1 MTRLMFAVATV
12 VIAGLGSGDPAGP
25 SLDFQVRLE
34 VPLKHDDGRFLWY
47 HPRAAAVPPARSG
60 SEPTVFVTVQKHLR
74 VSDYYSGL
82 YVMRRRGLDGP
93 WAEPDLPAELDWR
106 QESDG
111 VTTSV
116 ADVTP
121 GWHARTG
128 RLIALGCQVRYSP
141 KGQQLEDRPR
151 AHQTAYAVYHSGR
164 DAWARWQVLEM
175 PPGDKFNFC
184 RNACAQWL
192 VKDDGH
198 LLVPLYFGRNAKE
211 PYSVTVAE
219 CSFDGERI
227 TYLRHGDELT
237 LNVERGLVEPSL
249 VRYGGRYYLTLR
261 NDRAAYVTVSGDG
274 LKWVAIR
281 EWTFDDGRPLG
292 SYNTHQH
299 WLAHG
304 EGLFLVYTRRG
315 ANNDHIPRHR
325 APLFVARVDTDRLT
339 VIRSS
344 ERVLIPERGAELGNF
359 GVAAVSPTES
369 WVTVSEGVWSDAARK
384 KGADGSTFVARVI
397 WSKPNSMYAD
407 AGGRGAR

>member
-1 MTRLMFAVATV
+1 
-12 VIAGLGSGDPAGP
+12 
-25 SLDFQVRLE
+25 
-34 VPLKHDDGRFLWY
+34 
-47 HPRAAAVPPARSG
+47 
-60 SEPTVFVTVQKHLR
+60 
-74 VSDYYSGL
+74 
-82 YVMRRRGLDGP
+82 
-93 WAEPDLPAELDWR
+93 
-106 QESDG
+106 
-111 VTTSV
+111 
-116 ADVTP
+116 
-121 GWHARTG
+121 
-128 RLIALGCQVRYSP
+128 
-141 KGQQLEDRPR
+141 
-151 AHQTAYAVYHSGR
+151 
-164 DAWARWQVLEM
+164 
-175 PPGDKFNFC
+175 
-184 RNACAQWL
+184 
-192 VKDDGH
+192 
-198 LLVPLYFGRNAKE
+198 
-211 PYSVTVAE
+211 
-219 CSFDGERI
+219 
-227 TYLRHGDELT
+227 
-237 LNVERGLVEPSL
+237 L